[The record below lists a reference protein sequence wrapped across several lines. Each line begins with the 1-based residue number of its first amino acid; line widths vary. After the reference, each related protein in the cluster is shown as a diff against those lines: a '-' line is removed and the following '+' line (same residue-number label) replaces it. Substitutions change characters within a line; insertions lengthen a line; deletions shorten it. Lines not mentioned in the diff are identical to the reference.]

1 MSGGN
6 VFRHLHGKLEL
17 NDIFWVSSS
26 DKYTNRNF
34 IFKQQSVTK
43 IMEKTDIWTILCF
56 SPLLPLNNVE
66 EQWAKLVSSNVIG
79 LQHCVGGEGKF

>member
-66 EQWAKLVSSNVIG
+66 EQ
-79 LQHCVGGEGKF
+79 